1 MAIQDLSNNT
11 QQALEFA
18 ESEFA
23 NGTRFWPRLLIRC
36 LEDAKKGRAFE
47 VVNGFYTRRC
57 GDEPDT
63 PIKSWILDLGGT
75 SDADQLRKRA
85 SEIWDDP
92 RCRSLTCRG
101 LTRLFGA
108 KACYLDRKFDEYEI
122 ELTRAT
128 GMLTG
133 SGDKLRDDQEFTLIM
148 QTIRGEFEK

>member
-1 MAIQDLSNNT
+1 VAIQDLSTNA

-36 LEDAKKGRAFE
+36 LEDAKEGKAFE
-47 VVNGFYTRRC
+47 VVHGFYTRRC
-57 GDEPDT
+57 GDEPDAT
-63 PIKSWILDLGGT
+63 IKSWILDLGGT

-108 KACYLDRKFDEYEI
+108 KACYLECNFHEYEI

-128 GMLTG
+128 GMLTS
-133 SGDKLRDDQEFTLIM
+133 SGDKLRDDEEFALIM
-148 QTIRGEFEK
+148 QIIRGELEK